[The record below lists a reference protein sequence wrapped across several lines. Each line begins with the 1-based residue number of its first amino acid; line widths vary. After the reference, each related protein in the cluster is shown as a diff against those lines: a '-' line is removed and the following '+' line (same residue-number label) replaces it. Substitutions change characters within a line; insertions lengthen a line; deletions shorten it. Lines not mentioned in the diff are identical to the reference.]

1 MALSEILCFL
11 NRKFILP
18 HFVQISKDFV
28 INPFLTN
35 VPILYS
41 LKTLENQ
48 KFTGVFRGYK
58 MRALTRT
65 ELSWLNRGSLFT
77 LLWLSSLS
85 YRNQSTDLL
94 CKSMDWFLFDRYLCN
109 ERVNSFFSNI
119 NFDQSVFTSIR
130 QSNDNKSVILHH
142 HPATIRLQICNV
154 AFM

>member
-77 LLWLSSLS
+77 LL
-85 YRNQSTDLL
+85 
-94 CKSMDWFLFDRYLCN
+94 
-109 ERVNSFFSNI
+109 
-119 NFDQSVFTSIR
+119 
-130 QSNDNKSVILHH
+130 
-142 HPATIRLQICNV
+142 
-154 AFM
+154 